1 MNIRL
6 IYCFILACMAALA
19 VFYVTK
25 SLIKWKKSMGI
36 LFYLIFVFH
45 ETFCTYRISS
55 GLVFCL
61 EWALM
66 TVGMVFLLIFG
77 QKERHVWNCIY
88 FLANVLLI
96 KVFCNVGK
104 FAYLAFLCGFNM
116 NRIFTKMNE
125 FGADIFLLYFF
136 LYIPSAPASVF
147 FWKSMRNLQT
157 KFLHCISAIMAAASL
172 GVGQIEEWKE
182 IVIVMPTILTLLFL
196 VVLYRIEK
204 ENERQQ
210 QLYYHQQLER
220 QMLEK
225 DKELEEIRKE
235 VQKYY
240 EKVKGSGKEKYH
252 AQVLQKIEEAKMG
265 SDS

>member
-6 IYCFILACMAALA
+6 IYCLVLACVAALA
-19 VFYVTK
+19 VFYVTR
-25 SLIKWKKSMGI
+25 SLIKWKMPMGI
-36 LFYLIFVFH
+36 LFYLIFIFH

-77 QKERHVWNCIY
+77 QKERHIWNCIY
-88 FLANVLLI
+88 FLANILLI

-104 FAYLAFLCGFNM
+104 FVFLAFLCGFDINQVFIKI
-116 NRIFTKMNE
+116 RD
-125 FGADIFLLYFF
+125 FGADVFLLYLF
-136 LYIPSAPASVF
+136 LYIPSAPATVF

-157 KFLHCISAIMAAASL
+157 KFLHFISAIMAAASL

-182 IVIVMPTILTLLFL
+182 IVVVMPTILTLLFL

-204 ENERQQ
+204 ENEREQ
-210 QLYYHQQLER
+210 QLYYHQELER

-235 VQKYY
+235 VQRYY
-240 EKVKGSGKEKYH
+240 EKAKGTGKEKYH
-252 AQVLQKIEEAKMG
+252 VQVLQKIEDAKIG